1 MAGRDR
7 AGADGAVARARAW
20 VSRAVGSDGH
30 ERHTA
35 LSIGKSALAA
45 SLAWFVA
52 QHLIQASS
60 PAFAPFTA
68 VLMMQVTVY
77 QSVVQSLRYVGA
89 VALGITVQAV
99 LGFAAGPDMLTF
111 VVVTL
116 IALVIG
122 RWRPLGSQGSQVVTA
137 AFFAFSTFLTSQG
150 YTGRLVDLSQIL
162 LLVLIGCAIGTAVNV
177 LVLPPMRFRSAEYA
191 IRSLAH
197 AECDLIGDIRRGME
211 RGELTED
218 EAEDWRRRANRLAST
233 VQQTR
238 SAVDTAW
245 ESVHLNPAR
254 LLRRHRHHVAFEGYQ
269 QLVDALERTT
279 HQLGSLARSIHLWS
293 RDEER
298 SVHQDFLRLY
308 GDFLASVAEIT
319 RELSGLDQDRLGPQ
333 ARRLCRLAEQARER
347 HDDLVRA
354 KEGEDSPPFDDL
366 RLPYG
371 VLLIEA
377 QRLMDEFQYSCD
389 VILSYVDRPGPADGS
404 GGARHI

>member
-1 MAGRDR
+1 MTGRDR
-7 AGADGAVARARAW
+7 EGTDGAVARARAW
-20 VSRAVGSDGH
+20 VSRAAGSDGH
-30 ERHTA
+30 ERHTV

-45 SLAWFVA
+45 SLAWFAA
-52 QHLIQASS
+52 QHLIQAGS

-197 AECDLIGDIRRGME
+197 AECNLIGDIQRGIE

-218 EAEDWRRRANRLAST
+218 EAENWRQRANRLAST

-245 ESVHLNPAR
+245 ESVYLNPAR

-293 RDEER
+293 RDGER
-298 SVHQDFLRLY
+298 SVYQDFLRLY
-308 GDFLASVAEIT
+308 GNFLASVTEIT

-333 ARRLCRLAEQARER
+333 ARRLCRLTEQARER
-347 HDDLVRA
+347 HDDLLRA
-354 KEGEDSPPFDDL
+354 KEREGSPPFDDL

-389 VILSYVDRPGPADGS
+389 VILHYVDRTGPADGP

>member
-7 AGADGAVARARAW
+7 AGAGGAVARARAW
-20 VSRAVGSDGH
+20 VSRAMGSDGH

-52 QHLIQASS
+52 QHLMQASS

-116 IALVIG
+116 IALIIG

-137 AFFAFSTFLTSQG
+137 AFFAFSTFLTSEG

-162 LLVLIGCAIGTAVNV
+162 LLVLIGCAIGTAVNI

-211 RGELTED
+211 RGNLTED
-218 EAEDWRRRANRLAST
+218 EAEDWRRRANRLSST

-245 ESVHLNPAR
+245 ESVYLNPAR

-298 SVHQDFLRLY
+298 SAYQDFLRLY
-308 GDFLASVAEIT
+308 GNFLASVSEIT

-333 ARRLCRLAEQARER
+333 ARRLCRLAEEAQEH
-347 HDDLVRA
+347 HDDLVRV
-354 KEGEDSPPFDDL
+354 KEAEDSPPFDDL

-389 VILSYVDRPGPADGS
+389 VVMNYVDRPGPADGS
-404 GGARHI
+404 SGTRHI

>member
-1 MAGRDR
+1 MTGRDR
-7 AGADGAVARARAW
+7 TGADGAVARARAW

-30 ERHTA
+30 ERHTV

-45 SLAWFVA
+45 SLAWYAA
-52 QHLIQASS
+52 QHLIQAAS

-116 IALVIG
+116 IALIIG

-137 AFFAFSTFLTSQG
+137 AFFAFSTFLSSQG
-150 YTGRLVDLSQIL
+150 YTGRLVDLAQIL

-197 AECDLIGDIRRGME
+197 AECNLIGDIQRGMQ

-218 EAEDWRRRANRLAST
+218 EAEDWRQRANRLAST
-233 VQQTR
+233 VRQTR

-245 ESVHLNPAR
+245 ESVYLNPAG
-254 LLRRHRHHVAFEGYQ
+254 LLRRHRSHVAFEGYQ

-293 RDEER
+293 RDGER
-298 SVHQDFLRLY
+298 SVYQDFLRLY
-308 GDFLASVAEIT
+308 GDFLASVREIT
-319 RELSGLDQDRLGPQ
+319 HELSGLDQDRLGPQ

-389 VILSYVDRPGPADGS
+389 VILHHVDRAGPADGS
-404 GGARHI
+404 GGVRHI

>member
-1 MAGRDR
+1 
-7 AGADGAVARARAW
+7 
-20 VSRAVGSDGH
+20 VGSDGH
-30 ERHTA
+30 ERRTA

-52 QHLIQASS
+52 QHLIQADS

-99 LGFAAGPDMLTF
+99 LGFTAGPDMLTF

-116 IALVIG
+116 ISLVIG

-137 AFFAFSTFLTSQG
+137 AFFAFATFLSSQG
-150 YTGRLVDLSQIL
+150 YTGRLVDLAQIL
-162 LLVLIGCAIGTAVNV
+162 LLVLIGCAIGTAVNI
-177 LVLPPMRFRSAEYA
+177 LVLPPLRFRSAEYA

-197 AECDLIGDIRRGME
+197 AECDLVGDIQRGMK

-218 EAEDWRRRANRLAST
+218 EAEGWRRRASQLAST
-233 VQQTR
+233 VGQAR

-245 ESVHLNPAR
+245 ESTYLNPAR

-269 QLVDALERTT
+269 QLVDALERTSY
-279 HQLGSLARSIHLWS
+279 QLGSMARSIHLWS
-293 RDEER
+293 HDEQR
-298 SVHQDFLRLY
+298 SVYQDFLSRY
-308 GDFLASVAEIT
+308 GDFLGSVSEIT
-319 RELSGLDQDRLGPQ
+319 RELSELDEEQLESQ
-333 ARRLCRLAEQARER
+333 ARRLCQLTERARER
-347 HDDLVRA
+347 YDDLVGSRDR
-354 KEGEDSPPFDDL
+354 EGSPPFDDL

-389 VILSYVDRPGPADGS
+389 VILHYVDHPGGS
-404 GGARHI
+404 GGPGGAFHI